1 MLGDQEMEQL
11 DKTRFHDK
19 IEYIQGGDPWIG
31 GIARTE
37 YTGLSD
43 VS

>member
-31 GIARTE
+31 GKHVPST
-37 YTGLSD
+37 LD
-43 VS
+43 